1 MAQQHNGGKYKMEL
15 NFKLSQVEAQQIL
28 NVLAKQPY
36 DQVFEVI
43 GKIQQQANEQIQEKV
58 ETEEK

>member
-1 MAQQHNGGKYKMEL
+1 MEL

>member
-1 MAQQHNGGKYKMEL
+1 MEL
-15 NFKLSQVEAQQIL
+15 NFKLSQAEAQQIL